1 MDIVKSAPLSVHFK
15 CTQRFGKE
23 DVMQTINVRETREKL
38 AHLLDAV
45 ESGEEIIILRNG
57 EPAAKLTTPAP
68 ERVQFPDRSELRSS
82 LPPCREMAAET
93 VRSMREE
100 ERY

>member
-1 MDIVKSAPLSVHFK
+1 MYTSVRGADPMK
-15 CTQRFGKE
+15 
-23 DVMQTINVRETREKL
+23 TINVRETREKL

-45 ESGEEIIILRNG
+45 ENGEEVIILRNG
-57 EPAAKLTTPAP
+57 EPAAKLTAP
-68 ERVQFPDRSELRSS
+68 LPEKVEFPDRSGLRES
-82 LPPCREMAAET
+82 LPPCREPASET